1 MLIHSRLI
9 THPLFRIFLKGNV
22 SMKKLNADW
31 FLEGQL
37 DFEYKKYVLLAYLQE
52 VSKEFA
58 EYKLYP
64 SLSDLIFHYRN
75 LYTYQENKDSLRQQF
90 PKSLNK
96 EEFKQLR
103 LKLDISTGDSSE
115 MEEIDHIVT
124 YAIPEIKRELLHG
137 KEIYQWVDEGL
148 RIEPVGILPL
158 YKKEGY
164 VLMQMNP
171 SKEVDA
177 FEYQIAFFENTDS
190 NYYGISFSWLTNFRY
205 SIANTY
211 EAMKLSLIKDH
222 KKYPNPATYLLLAPR
237 PLPEQEALIP
247 IAKRKM
253 LAYLK

>member
-1 MLIHSRLI
+1 
-9 THPLFRIFLKGNV
+9 
-22 SMKKLNADW
+22 MKKLHADW

-58 EYKLYP
+58 QYKLYP
-64 SLSDLIFHYRN
+64 SLADLIFHYRN
-75 LYTYQENKDSLRQQF
+75 LHSYQENKDNLRQQF
-90 PKSLNK
+90 PNELNRD
-96 EEFKQLR
+96 EFRQLR
-103 LKLDISTGDSSE
+103 LKMEGKHEDSE
-115 MEEIDHIVT
+115 ELGEIDEIVT
-124 YAIPEIKRELLHG
+124 YAIPEITRELKKG
-137 KEIYQWVDEGL
+137 KEIYQWVDSSLE
-148 RIEPVGILPL
+148 IEPIGILPL

-164 VLMQMNP
+164 LLLQVQP
-171 SKEVDA
+171 GKEVDA

-211 EAMKLSLIKDH
+211 ESMKMSLIKEH
-222 KKYPNPATYLLLAPR
+222 KKYPNPATYLLMAAR
-237 PLPEQEALIP
+237 PFPDKEALIP